1 MATGLVINI
10 CKSSSEGPGEGRHFG
25 LWSRPPGR
33 DLIARVQTRHAP
45 DSAGAD

>member
-33 DLIARVQTRHAP
+33 DLI
-45 DSAGAD
+45 DGN